1 MVATMSISKNRS
13 FNNVSMDARMTT
25 LQLLEHNLEL
35 KDRVYRTASMGVAG
49 ASTTYEYFVV

>member
-1 MVATMSISKNRS
+1 
-13 FNNVSMDARMTT
+13 MDARMTT

-49 ASTTYEYFVV
+49 ASTTYEHFVV